1 MQNIRKSKGL
11 EVTDKIEINIKRSV
25 DLENAINS
33 NLDYVKGETLAI
45 KLYFSEKLDGGEII
59 EFDNITTTIT
69 INKV

>member
-1 MQNIRKSKGL
+1 M
-11 EVTDKIEINIKRSV
+11 
-25 DLENAINS
+25 
-33 NLDYVKGETLAI
+33 GETLAI

>member
-11 EVTDKIEINIKRSV
+11 EVTDKIEINIKSSAK
-25 DLENAINS
+25 LENAINS
-33 NLDYVKGETLAI
+33 NLEYVKGETLAI